1 MRVNVSNILKGKAED
16 QLIKEVYMIKEKDEE
31 QSMYRTRKRLLSQ
44 DDDGFLYALEQI
56 DEQVSHFIA
65 LFMIVLLL
73 LMV

>member
-1 MRVNVSNILKGKAED
+1 MFCKGKAED

-56 DEQVSHFIA
+56 DEQVSNYIA
-65 LFMIVLLL
+65 FCIDGGSKC
-73 LMV
+73 